1 MTGHKK
7 STSVV
12 QTDLLQCKALVIDS
26 NSNSRSMLT
35 TQLRDFGIGKVVAC
49 ARVLDARTRLEN
61 SIYDVVL
68 CEQHFNDGN
77 YGGQDLLDDLRRSQL
92 LPFATVFIMVTG
104 EAVYSKVVEA
114 AESALDGYLLKPYS
128 QANLNE
134 RIGAARFRKL
144 ALQDIF
150 VAIDAGDFPRAAALC
165 VQRFQNREAY
175 WLYAARIGAEL
186 LMRLQKYDTARK
198 LFEAVIAAK
207 ALPWARLGVA
217 RAQLDAGQIGPAV
230 TTLQSLI
237 GAEPDYADAY
247 DVLGQAQ
254 VDGAD
259 FEAALQTYKTA
270 ATMTSSSVSRVQ
282 KHGMM
287 AFYMGRV
294 EEAKVA
300 LEQATILGLNSK
312 MFDAQ
317 SLTLLA
323 LISFQSRDRKMLQ
336 RCLVDIRRMLEKAP
350 ESPRLQR
357 LTRIIQALTMIDE
370 HKLADALATL
380 RDTMAAVGDEAQDFE
395 SSCNLLSVFACLAE
409 RSIQLDEV
417 QDAVDRIGMRYCT
430 TRAISELLASAAHA
444 HAPYAQRIRDCQ
456 TRILGVAE
464 KAVSQGMGGHAA
476 QAIEQLV
483 LAAEQTFNTKL
494 IDMAHSALQ
503 RYAQEFAGRQ
513 EWARRA
519 AELRQRF
526 GSTAQRAA
534 LGRDEVRQPGG
545 LSLRAGAP
553 APAAATD
560 PVAAAA

>member
-1 MTGHKK
+1 MKGHKK

-26 NSNSRSMLT
+26 HSNSRSMLT

-61 SIYDVVL
+61 NTYDVVL
-68 CEQHFNDGN
+68 CEQHFNDSR

-104 EAVYSKVVEA
+104 EAVYSKVAEA

-128 QANLNE
+128 QASLNE
-134 RIGAARFRKL
+134 RIGAARFRKM

-150 VAIDAGDFPRAAALC
+150 VAIDAGDFARAAALC
-165 VQRFQNREAY
+165 VQRFQNRDAY

-217 RAQLDAGQIGPAV
+217 RAQLDSGQIGPAV
-230 TTLQSLI
+230 TTLQSLV
-237 GAEPDYADAY
+237 GAQPDYADAY

-259 FEAALQTYKTA
+259 FEAALNTYKTA
-270 ATMTSSSVSRVQ
+270 ATMTTSSVTRVQ

-287 AFYMGRV
+287 AFYMGRTD
-294 EEAKVA
+294 EAHAA
-300 LEQATILGLNSK
+300 LLRATALGLSSK
-312 MFDAQ
+312 MFDGQ
-317 SLTLLA
+317 SLVLLA
-323 LISFQSRDRKMLQ
+323 LMSFQRKDRKLLL
-336 RCLVDIRRMLEKAP
+336 RCRTDMRRMLEKTP
-350 ESPRLQR
+350 ENARLQR
-357 LTRIIQALTMIDE
+357 LMRVIDSLTLIDE
-370 HKLADALATL
+370 HQLAQALELVRAML
-380 RDTMAAVGDEAQDFE
+380 VCIGEDAQDFE
-395 SSCNLLSVFACLAE
+395 TCCNLLSLLACLAE
-409 RSIQLDEV
+409 RSIRLDEV
-417 QDAVDRIGMRYCT
+417 EEAVDRIGMRFCT
-430 TRAISELLASAAHA
+430 TRALSELLASAAQA
-444 HAPYAQRIRDCQ
+444 HAPYAQRIRECQ

-464 KAVSQGMGGHAA
+464 KAVAQGMGGHAA

-483 LAAEQTFNTKL
+483 MAAEKTSNTKL

-503 RYAQEFAGRQ
+503 RYAQEFSGRE
-513 EWARRA
+513 EWARRSA
-519 AELRQRF
+519 GLRQRF
-526 GSTAQRAA
+526 GGAAQRAA

-545 LSLRAGAP
+545 LSLRVAV
-553 APAAATD
+553 PAAAPAVT
-560 PVAAAA
+560 AAA